1 MELKTK
7 LSLIKKISDIFP
19 IKHVTLKALAI
30 EMHMLDQ
37 EMHMLDHCF
46 KQHLAA
52 FVLSNVAA

>member
-30 EMHMLDQ
+30 EMHMLD
-37 EMHMLDHCF
+37 HCF